1 MPVASVQAGDTSTK
15 SVNDNCADETS
26 SPVQTAL
33 SAPEPMPEVYLDMI
47 GYPEESTPAPDRYD
61 RYVAFA
67 SDVRDESWAAA
78 MEAGIANFAARLN
91 QMEVV
96 VEYIECR
103 SLYCVIAGHSP
114 TGSTAQLGD
123 MRDTGW
129 WQAAGTFA
137 DIVQSGRDGQADFV
151 LFVERYAD
159 GN

>member
-1 MPVASVQAGDTSTK
+1 MQARSTPTE
-15 SVNDNCADETS
+15 SANDNCVDMTS
-26 SPVQTAL
+26 SSVQTAL
-33 SAPEPMPEVYLDMI
+33 STPEPIPEVYLDMI
-47 GYPEESTPAPDRYD
+47 GYPEDSTPAPDRYD

-67 SDVRDESWAAA
+67 RDVRDEPWAAA

-103 SLYCVIAGHSP
+103 SLYCVIAGYSP
-114 TGSTAQLGD
+114 TGSTAQLWD

-129 WQAAGTFA
+129 WQAAGAGA

-151 LFVERYAD
+151 LFVERYAN